1 MLCTL
6 LKIQLS
12 IENFIDNQFSKN
24 KKCEISTIELAL
36 IFNVSP
42 NKIENKACIVYK
54 NVGEFFFQKKYT
66 VSNEFKNLWTKP
78 KGNICHKMYTERE
91 KRCHYS
97 SQEVTWLVFYFRRPV
112 SLVYPLC
119 RI

>member
-54 NVGEFFFQKKYT
+54 NVGEFFSKKNIQSLTNLKIYGPNQKETFVTKCT
-66 VSNEFKNLWTKP
+66 QKEKNVV
-78 KGNICHKMYTERE
+78 II
-91 KRCHYS
+91 
-97 SQEVTWLVFYFRRPV
+97 LVRK
-112 SLVYPLC
+112 
-119 RI
+119 